1 MRKRMIL
8 VFLLMLFSTHSP
20 AQTTAT
26 VSRVIDGDTIDLSTG
41 KCVRLIGVDTPE
53 ESEYYGN
60 EASAFTKRM
69 AEGKTV
75 RLEFDV
81 EQRDQYGHLL
91 AYVYLEDGTFL
102 NAEIVRQGYGKILTI
117 PPNVKHAK
125 EFLKF
130 QQVARYAGSG
140 LWGAGAPPTEK
151 QSAAA
156 VQKQP
161 AAGGVTVYVQECCM
175 TYHLA
180 GCVMLSGTTSIQMS
194 LEETKM
200 RRYRPCAICKPPI

>member
-1 MRKRMIL
+1 MSKRLIL

-26 VSRVIDGDTIDLSTG
+26 VSRVIDGDTIELSTG
-41 KCVRLIGVDTPE
+41 KCVRLIGVDTPKE
-53 ESEYYGN
+53 VEYYGE

-69 AEGKTV
+69 AEDKTV

-81 EQRDQYGHLL
+81 EQRDRYGHLL

-102 NAEIVRQGYGKILTI
+102 NAEIVRQGYGQILTI

-130 QQVARYAGSG
+130 QQVAQYAGRG
-140 LWGAGAPPTEK
+140 LWGTGAPSTKK

-161 AAGGVTVYVQECCM
+161 AAGGVTVYVTECCM
-175 TYHLA
+175 KYHLA
-180 GCVMLSGTTSIQMS
+180 GCIVLSGKSGIQMS
-194 LEETKM
+194 LEEAKM
-200 RRYRPCAICKPPI
+200 RRYSPCTMCKPPL

>member
-1 MRKRMIL
+1 MRKRLIL

-20 AQTTAT
+20 AQTTAI
-26 VSRVIDGDTIDLSTG
+26 VSRVIDGDTIELSTG

-53 ESEYYGN
+53 EVEYYGE
-60 EASAFTKRM
+60 EASAFTKRI

-81 EQRDQYGHLL
+81 EQRDRYGHLL

-102 NAEIVRQGYGKILTI
+102 NAEIVRQGYGQILTI

-130 QQVARYAGSG
+130 QQVAQYAGRG
-140 LWGAGAPPTEK
+140 LWRAGAPPTEK

-161 AAGGVTVYVQECCM
+161 AAGGVTVYAQECCM
-175 TYHLA
+175 KYHRA
-180 GCVMLSGTTSIQMS
+180 GCVLLKGKTGIPMS
-194 LEETKM
+194 LDEAQK
-200 RRYRPCAICKPPI
+200 RRYRRCDACGPPS